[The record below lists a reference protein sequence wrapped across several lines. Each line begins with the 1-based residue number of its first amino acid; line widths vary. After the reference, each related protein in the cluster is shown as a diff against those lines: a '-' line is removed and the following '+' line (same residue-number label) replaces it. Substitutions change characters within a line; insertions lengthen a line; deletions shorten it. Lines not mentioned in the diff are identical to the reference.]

1 MQESDKNR
9 AWIKNTKQLKHMI
22 PIKYL
27 RGTTDTSVV
36 LVKRIQSYY
45 KPHALLSD
53 HGFWYTHQ
61 WVVCA
66 CTYLFVKNQNQNG
79 TAKIFKGQCEWPI
92 SIQCSFIHST
102 LSSLSF
108 YDDIFIG

>member
-1 MQESDKNR
+1 MLTIDMQESDKNR
-9 AWIKNTKQLKHMI
+9 AWNKNTTQLKQII

-53 HGFWYTHQ
+53 HGF
-61 WVVCA
+61 
-66 CTYLFVKNQNQNG
+66 
-79 TAKIFKGQCEWPI
+79 
-92 SIQCSFIHST
+92 
-102 LSSLSF
+102 
-108 YDDIFIG
+108 

>member
-9 AWIKNTKQLKHMI
+9 AWNKNTTQLKQII

-53 HGFWYTHQ
+53 HGF
-61 WVVCA
+61 
-66 CTYLFVKNQNQNG
+66 
-79 TAKIFKGQCEWPI
+79 
-92 SIQCSFIHST
+92 
-102 LSSLSF
+102 
-108 YDDIFIG
+108 